1 MRKLIL
7 AAIPILSLAAAAPVF
22 SQGLQTPSAPNATP
36 PAGTLRDGRTS
47 TVKRRSPARKPR
59 PAKRRLGSEQ
69 QEPRLRT
76 SILEAPRNG

>member
-36 PAGTLRDGRTS
+36 PAGTLLNGRTS
-47 TVKRRSPARKPR
+47 T
-59 PAKRRLGSEQ
+59 AKRRNPVRRPRPTQRRLQSEQ
-69 QEPRLRT
+69 QAPSLQ
-76 SILEAPRNG
+76 APRNG

>member
-7 AAIPILSLAAAAPVF
+7 AAIPILSLAAAGPVL

-36 PAGTLRDGRTS
+36 PAGTLRDGRSS
-47 TVKRRSPARKPR
+47 TVKRRSPTRAPR
-59 PAKRRLGSEQ
+59 PAKRRLRSEQ
-69 QEPRLRT
+69 QAPDLRT